1 MSIDITMMVSV
12 AMKSIEMMIMMTMM
26 IEVDLDDIDE
36 HSGVNYDD
44 ANGLINGRWLIIT
57 MY

>member
-44 ANGLINGRWLIIT
+44 ANGLINDR
-57 MY
+57 